1 MTVKT
6 GCSIST
12 VEQDLNESLQSIY
25 NLVGKT
31 CTDQLCTMR
40 TATWINKVNNA
51 SLFILILNVLP
62 SYSFPDSHTFL
73 IINDSPWTCYL
84 TRTWQEFQHKH
95 SDSLYISLRCVCECF
110 HLLWGIKCVDR
121 SPKAFWICS
130 RQDTTHSS
138 WGETQ
143 LRCLRVYVCLYS
155 VNCIHPYTCLKWK
168 PRGKVILFFSLLYT
182 DNENEKYANSCF
194 Y

>member
-12 VEQDLNESLQSIY
+12 VEQDLNKSLQSIY
-25 NLVGKT
+25 NLDGKT

-51 SLFILILNVLP
+51 SLFMLILIVLP
-62 SYSFPDSHTFL
+62 SYSFPDTHFWSSMTVHGHV
-73 IINDSPWTCYL
+73 
-84 TRTWQEFQHKH
+84 TWQEFQHKH
-95 SDSLYISLRCVCECF
+95 SDSLYITLRCVCECF

-130 RQDTTHSS
+130 RQDKTHSP

-143 LRCLRVYVCLYS
+143 LRCLHVYVCLYS

-168 PRGKVILFFSLLYT
+168 PCGKAILFFSLLYT